1 MTVLL
6 AIYFPFANATLLG
19 NGNLDIGFGI
29 SQLPYYWWG
38 MPAQVFVGV
47 GYGGSTEGAPLAGE
61 LFTINS
67 PNSTTTFQT
76 GPTFDALVRLM
87 TNGVNDQLGWTTSG
101 SMGGASSGVS
111 EAVYF
116 AGSPGVANG
125 IDFAGS
131 TIDRIDFSVINKVA
145 SPGSDPNRDE
155 IWTDWNFG
163 LSMNIYGTSAVT
175 EPSDVVLVLTAL
187 AAVLFIRQRT
197 GLMPSRPTSHWNEI
211 IIKAR

>member
-67 PNSTTTFQT
+67 PNSTTSYDK
-76 GPTFDALVRLM
+76 GPTFDLLVRLL
-87 TNGVNDQLGWTTSG
+87 TNGENDQLGWTVSG

-111 EAVYF
+111 ESAYF
-116 AGSPGVANG
+116 AGSPGVVNG

-131 TIDRIDFSVINKVA
+131 AIDRVDFSVINKIA
-145 SPGSDPNRDE
+145 SPGRDPNQDGM
-155 IWTDWNFG
+155 WTDWNFG
-163 LSMNIYGTSAVT
+163 LSLNIYGTSAVP
-175 EPSDVVLVLTAL
+175 EPSNIVLVLTAL
-187 AAVLFIRQRT
+187 AAVLFIRRRT
-197 GLMPSRPTSHWNEI
+197 GLIPSRPTSHWNE
-211 IIKAR
+211 